1 MFDIFFSPKGQ
12 PVCFLQH
19 SLSQKQ
25 RSFIIILAHLS
36 LAEVCQFI
44 FFTHKIVH
52 TVFENTD
59 LCEEERKKSH
69 TCRRH
74 TMAADI
80 LAYCLYFSSIFS
92 VGRQV
97 SE

>member
-1 MFDIFFSPKGQ
+1 MFCFFFSKGQ

-19 SLSQKQ
+19 SLSRKQ

-59 LCEEERKKSH
+59 ICEEERKNHTPAAVTQWQLVFWHIACISH
-69 TCRRH
+69 P
-74 TMAADI
+74 
-80 LAYCLYFSSIFS
+80 SS
-92 VGRQV
+92 V
-97 SE
+97 